1 MSSEARMIR
10 FFFDVVAR
18 QSRRYDFHGR
28 ILADGAEARQA
39 AEMVV
44 LDCIVSEDE
53 DWTDGEVEVRDERG
67 CCLFSLPICA
77 ERTPLAA

>member
-1 MSSEARMIR
+1 MVR
-10 FFFDVVAR
+10 FFFDVVAK

-28 ILADGAEARQA
+28 FLADGSEAKQV

-53 DWTDGEVEVRDERG
+53 DWTDGEVQVRDERG
-67 CCLFSLPICA
+67 DCLLSLPISP
-77 ERTPLAA
+77 ERCPLAA